1 MMPRSYPFDSSPFVD
16 FERLFERMGR
26 QFDEM
31 SRQFDAS
38 GAYAGARTRD
48 ISIDIADR
56 DGEIVVTA
64 DLPGFEKSDID
75 VSVSGRQMTI
85 RASRDVDH
93 ESEDDAYLRRE
104 RRHESVRRSFPLP
117 VDVDEDAASAS
128 YRNGVL
134 TVTLPKITVEDD
146 EARHIDID

>member
-1 MMPRSYPFDSSPFVD
+1 MPRSYPFDSSPFVD

-31 SRQFDAS
+31 SRQFDTS
-38 GAYAGARTRD
+38 GAYAGTHD

-56 DGEIVVTA
+56 DEEIVVTA

-85 RASRDVDH
+85 HASHDVEH
-93 ESEDDAYLRRE
+93 ESEGDAYLRRE

-134 TVTLPKITVEDD
+134 TVTLPKISVEDD
-146 EARHIDID
+146 DARHIDID